1 MQLLQLVHGRSD
13 ESIRQSATLP
23 ALAALAAGGYVGRV
37 DAVTLAAAYRF
48 LRSVEHRLQLQRLRR
63 THIIPTEPFTLR
75 WLARS
80 LGFRDGPALEAE
92 RQRHA
97 REVRRLHEK
106 LFYRPLLT
114 AVARLPSGE
123 LSIPDTGGADGS
135 DEAVRLSE
143 RSALTRLEALGFAD
157 PATAFGHL
165 QALTRGVSRTAAVQ
179 RVLLPVMLEAF
190 ADAADPDAGL
200 LAYRQGV
207 ATRSAARPGTCAC
220 CGTKVASG
228 RPWRAERRSGS
239 RDCWRPARTSP
250 TC

>member
-13 ESIRQSATLP
+13 ESIRQSAATLP

-80 LGFRDGPALEAE
+80 LGFRDGAALEAE

-114 AVARLPSGE
+114 AVARLPSDEMTMTADAGSRTEE
-123 LSIPDTGGADGS
+123 L
-135 DEAVRLSE
+135 RLTE
-143 RSALTRLEALGFAD
+143 RSAIARLVSAWAL
-157 PATAFGHL
+157 PI
-165 QALTRGVSRTAAVQ
+165 RR
-179 RVLLPVMLEAF
+179 R
-190 ADAADPDAGL
+190 
-200 LAYRQGV
+200 
-207 ATRSAARPGTCAC
+207 RSAT
-220 CGTKVASG
+220 S
-228 RPWRAERRSGS
+228 RR
-239 RDCWRPARTSP
+239 
-250 TC
+250 